1 MRVHE
6 CDVEGELHDDL
17 SQLTAF
23 MIYSVYGSAPKRG
36 RYVSATAAPSS

>member
-6 CDVEGELHDDL
+6 CDIDDELHDDL

-23 MIYSVYGSAPKRG
+23 MIRSAYGSAPKRG
-36 RYVSATAAPSS
+36 VVTC